1 MIFLKMIHYLNLRV
15 SKINNKKINSAPP
28 KYIYIYIY
36 IYIYEGELGVFE
48 RELSFMSCLQ
58 EKAT

>member
-1 MIFLKMIHYLNLRV
+1 MIFLKMIFYLNLRV
-15 SKINNKKINSAPP
+15 SKINDNKKVNGAPP
-28 KYIYIYIY
+28 KYIYKV
-36 IYIYEGELGVFE
+36 ELGVCE

>member
-15 SKINNKKINSAPP
+15 SKINNNNKINSAPP
-28 KYIYIYIY
+28 KYIY

>member
-15 SKINNKKINSAPP
+15 LKINNNKKINSALP
-28 KYIYIYIY
+28 IYIYIY